1 MIEVTTLRKKNWL
14 LTILCNLDLL
24 IATVALIVLTLV
36 TSGGVFMRYVVKN
49 PILWQ
54 EEVSAFCQVWMVFLG
69 ASVSFRMCGHVAIEM
84 VVDALPE
91 KYQKIANYVI
101 DIIVLCV
108 LLFLATNSQAYIAQV
123 FGRSNRPTP
132 ILRIPY
138 TILYGISPYACVLM
152 LISYFTS
159 KYAPDFVR
167 DIDIDV
173 SREAEYK
180 EVE

>member
-14 LTILCNLDLL
+14 LTILVNLDLL

-84 VVDALPE
+84 VVDSLPE

-138 TILYGISPYACVLM
+138 KYLYGVAPVSCWLM
-152 LISYFTS
+152 IVSHFVG
-159 KYAPDFVR
+159 KYAPAFVKNTEMDFSV
-167 DIDIDV
+167 
-173 SREAEYK
+173 K
-180 EVE
+180 EGE

>member
-69 ASVSFRMCGHVAIEM
+69 ASVCFRQCGHVAIEM

-91 KYQKIANYVI
+91 KAQKIANYVI

-108 LLFLATNSQAYIAQV
+108 LVYLAINAQAYITQV

-138 TILYGISPYACVLM
+138 KVLYGVAPVSCWLM
-152 LISYFTS
+152 IVSHFVG
-159 KYAPDFVR
+159 KYAPAFVKDIELDF
-167 DIDIDV
+167 
-173 SREAEYK
+173 SAK
-180 EVE
+180 EGK

>member
-1 MIEVTTLRKKNWL
+1 MTALQKKNWL
-14 LTILCNLDLL
+14 LKILCNLDLL
-24 IATVALIVLTLV
+24 IATAALIVLTLV

-69 ASVSFRMCGHVAIEM
+69 ASVCFRQAGHVAIEM

-108 LLFLATNSQAYIAQV
+108 LLFLATNAQAYITQV

-138 TILYGISPYACVLM
+138 KVLYGVAPISCWLM
-152 LISYFTS
+152 LISHFVG
-159 KYAPDFVR
+159 KYAPAFVKS
-167 DIDIDV
+167 IDIDF
-173 SREAEYK
+173 SAK
-180 EVE
+180 EGE

>member
-1 MIEVTTLRKKNWL
+1 MQKKKWL
-14 LTILCNLDLL
+14 LKILCNLDLL

-69 ASVSFRMCGHVAIEM
+69 ASVCFRQCGHVAIEM

-91 KYQKIANYVI
+91 KAQKIANYVI

-108 LLFLATNSQAYIAQV
+108 LVYLAMNAQAYIAQV

-138 TILYGISPYACVLM
+138 KVLYGVAPVSCWLM
-152 LISYFTS
+152 IVSHFVG
-159 KYAPDFVR
+159 KYAPAFVKDIELDF
-167 DIDIDV
+167 
-173 SREAEYK
+173 SAK
-180 EVE
+180 EGK